1 MLSRYELLGKAADDC
16 LEELYTLVQPKVT
29 WEIFK
34 EECKIYSEKYKEW
47 ESIEEN
53 RPNITEYCGP
63 KPYEFYYL
71 PREVM
76 KEVCDSYIN
85 AYKMD
90 SQQELLDTIEILKN
104 YCKEP
109 IVDKWIEGEN
119 GDPGHRGYEHPDNL
133 EKELSKHL
141 SSYFGEEDGLS
152 KEIAI
157 EIKDILFKFLDMAG
171 EFYNWNRDLN
181 AFSMTVYLGP
191 SPNSNKQ
198 AVIDNWKKYRN
209 IDIEI
214 DESIYKEED
223 YD

>member
-29 WEIFK
+29 WEKFK

-47 ESIEEN
+47 ESIKEN

-63 KPYEFYYL
+63 RPYEFYYL
-71 PREVM
+71 PKEVM
-76 KEVCDSYIN
+76 KEICDSYVN
-85 AYKMD
+85 AYKID

-133 EKELSKHL
+133 VKQLTDLIPDSGFDK
-141 SSYFGEEDGLS
+141 SA
-152 KEIAI
+152 IA
-157 EIKDILFKFLDMAG
+157 ESVQDKFFEFLDKAG
-171 EFYNWNRDLN
+171 NFYNWNRDLN
-181 AFSMTVYLGP
+181 SFNMTVYLGP

-214 DESIYKEED
+214 DESIYKEDDDEF
-223 YD
+223 